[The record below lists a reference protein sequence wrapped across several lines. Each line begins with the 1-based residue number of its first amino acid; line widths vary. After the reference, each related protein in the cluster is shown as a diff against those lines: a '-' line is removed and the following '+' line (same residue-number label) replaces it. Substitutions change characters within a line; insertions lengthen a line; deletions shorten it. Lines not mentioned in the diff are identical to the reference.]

1 MRCFWT
7 MPQLVPAAVL
17 DQQMPANQIRYTRAV
32 LEAIVPDDRATGRK
46 LGTSEEI
53 ADLLK
58 RSAVLQRE
66 AHQAGDDVVEADQF
80 GGTVWT
86 LQTKEDF
93 GWMYI
98 VMDAEVERALAGNS
112 DLLCGMVAAGGE
124 GTAVGHAA
132 TTSRSIAKLRGCSV
146 VCWVPLGTPHKG
158 RQGFRAEV

>member
-1 MRCFWT
+1 M
-7 MPQLVPAAVL
+7 
-17 DQQMPANQIRYTRAV
+17 

-86 LQTKEDF
+86 LHAEEDF
-93 GWMYI
+93 RWVFI
-98 VMDAEVERALAGNS
+98 VMDAEVERALAGNF
-112 DLLCGMVAAGGE
+112 DFLCDVMVTVGK
-124 GTAVGHAA
+124 GTAGAHEA
-132 TTSRSIAKLRGCSV
+132 C
-146 VCWVPLGTPHKG
+146 P
-158 RQGFRAEV
+158 